1 MHHQHPAVHLA
12 AAGPLVETQTP
23 SFAEYAL
30 LPAAEI
36 RRRAITSYGIIP
48 CLVEDIDR
56 DTEPG
61 QDDLRPVPRRTHHF
75 LIAQRRDTIAYSEF
89 IKARVGPGELER
101 YAGLMTRAERA
112 RIAAHSF
119 PQLWHDFWIHA
130 DNRLYHSEYARCA
143 AAFGPNQAIV
153 ARAASAGLPESPW
166 GFPKGRKCPGETD
179 QDCALREFEEETRI
193 DRRSLHPLA
202 GAPSVHEYYL
212 GSDLRWYRTVYFLCR
227 LTYRPTVP
235 MLATPLH
242 IRRDTITEEIG
253 CLRWVDVAG
262 AFACM
267 DLSRR
272 RVVRAAHQ
280 FLLAGGPCTA
290 GTVRPGEPTARLGPG
305 TRDYHGGVAV
315 AGALTGRWFSTG
327 TGQALEV
334 GDL

>member
-1 MHHQHPAVHLA
+1 MHHPQHPAVHMA
-12 AAGPLVETQTP
+12 APGPLVETQTP
-23 SFAEYAL
+23 SFADYNL

-48 CLVEDIDR
+48 CLVDDR
-56 DTEPG
+56 DAGGG
-61 QDDLRPVPRRTHHF
+61 QDDLRPVPRRTFLF

-153 ARAASAGLPESPW
+153 ARAASAGLVESPW

-212 GSDLRWYRTVYFLCR
+212 GSDQRWYRTVYFLCR

-235 MLATPLH
+235 MLATPHH

-280 FLLAGGPCTA
+280 FLLGAGGVPSPNPVSRA
-290 GTVRPGEPTARLGPG
+290 DG
-305 TRDYHGGVAV
+305 RDYNWGVAV
-315 AGALTGRWFSTG
+315 AGAPTGRWFSTEG
-327 TGQALEV
+327 GRPFDI
-334 GDL
+334 G